1 MVMPYPSSAFFVA
14 LQADNIEMAVAIDL
28 FTPADNYFWTTQNDD
43 VSLDNSSGD
52 LTTYRPFPGIPLGG
66 QRRGTDLKIAT
77 MQMVVANS
85 GGVFD
90 SLILG
95 KELSRSEIVL
105 RRYFT
110 NTPGFG
116 TVDVMRGKIGD
127 YSWNRDQIVGSV
139 RDRWDSANQ
148 KFPYYN
154 FQDNC
159 IWKFGS
165 AACGFDTSSV
175 TITLSVDVSS
185 STQLK
190 IMCASGSLTQSYA
203 NDFFTFGKFTATG
216 GVNSGQVRTVRAHSG
231 DQLDMSHQ
239 FGGLVNSLSADVF
252 PGCRKRRVTDC
263 ASKYDNE
270 VNFNG
275 HEWIPIQENAF

>member
-1 MVMPYPSSAFFVA
+1 MTLVLPSSAYWLK
-14 LQADNIEMAVAIDL
+14 LQQDDVRMAVAIDL
-28 FTPADNYFWTTQNDD
+28 FTPGDAFHWTTQNDD
-43 VSLDNSSGD
+43 VAMDNSSGNAV
-52 LTTYRPFPGIPLGG
+52 TYTPFPGVPLGG
-66 QRRGTDLKIAT
+66 TRKATDLTIT
-77 MQMVVANS
+77 TVNMIMANS

-90 SLILG
+90 ALILG
-95 KELSRSEIVL
+95 KELGRSEIVL

-110 NTPGFG
+110 DTPAFG
-116 TVDVMRGKIGD
+116 TVEIMRGKIAD
-127 YSWNRDQIVGSV
+127 FKWNRDEITGSV

-148 KFPYYN
+148 TWPYYN
-154 FQDNC
+154 FQDGC

-165 AACGFDTSSV
+165 PACGFDTSSV
-175 TITLSVDVSS
+175 TITLSVDVAS

-190 IMCASGSLTQSYA
+190 IMCVSGSLTQSYD
-203 NDFFTFGKFTATG
+203 NDFFTFGKFSATG

-239 FGGLVNSLSADVF
+239 FGGVVSSLEAKVF
-252 PGCRKRRVTDC
+252 PGCRKRRITDC
-263 ASKYDNE
+263 VSKYDNQ

>member
-1 MVMPYPSSAFFVA
+1 MVMPYPSSGFWDK
-14 LQADNIEMAVAIDL
+14 LQLDGVEMAVAIDL
-28 FTPADNYFWTTQNDD
+28 FTPGNNFFWTTQNDN
-43 VSLDNSSGD
+43 VTILNSSGD
-52 LTTYRPFPGIPLGG
+52 ATEYAPFPGIPLGG
-66 QRRGTDLKIAT
+66 NKRGTDLTIAT
-77 MQMVVANS
+77 VAMVMANS

-95 KELSRSEIVL
+95 KELARSEVVL

-110 NTPGFG
+110 DTPAYGAIEF
-116 TVDVMRGKIGD
+116 MRGKIGN
-127 YSWNRDQIVGSV
+127 YKWNRDEITGSV
-139 RDRWDSANQ
+139 RDAWDSANQ

-165 AACGFDTSSV
+165 DGCGFDTTSV
-175 TITLSVDVSS
+175 TLTLSVDISS

-190 IMCASGSLTQSYA
+190 IMCVSGSLTQSYS
-203 NDFFTFGKFTATG
+203 NDFFTFGRFTATF
-216 GVNSGQVRTVRAHSG
+216 GVNSGQVRTIRSHSG

-239 FGGLVNSLSADVF
+239 FGSAVSSLQATVY
-252 PGCRKRRVTDC
+252 PGCRKRRIADC
-263 ASKYDNE
+263 ASKYDNQA
-270 VNFNG
+270 NFHG

>member
-1 MVMPYPSSAFFVA
+1 MVMPFPSSAFWDA
-14 LQADNIEMAVAIDL
+14 LQGDNVEMAVAIDL
-28 FTPADNYFWTTQNDD
+28 HTPGDNFYWTTQNDN
-43 VSLDNSSGD
+43 VTILNSSGD
-52 LTTYRPFPGIPLGG
+52 NTEYTPFPGIPLGG
-66 QRRGTDLKIAT
+66 TKRGTDMAIQTTA
-77 MQMVVANS
+77 VVMANS

-95 KELSRSEIVL
+95 KELGRAEIVL

-116 TVDVMRGKIGD
+116 AVEIMRGKVAE
-127 YSWNRDQIVGSV
+127 YKWNRDEITGAV

-148 KFPYYN
+148 KWPYYN

-165 AACGFDTSSV
+165 AGCGFDTTSV
-175 TITLSVDVSS
+175 TLTLSVDITS

-190 IMCASGSLTQSYA
+190 IMCVSGSLTQSYA
-203 NDFFTFGKFTATG
+203 NDFFTFGRFSATF

-231 DQLDMSHQ
+231 DQLDLSHQ
-239 FGGLVNSLSADVF
+239 FGGAVNSLQADVF
-252 PGCRKRRVTDC
+252 PGCRKRRIADC
-263 ASKYDNE
+263 TSKYDNQSE
-270 VNFNG
+270 FHG
-275 HEWIPIQENAF
+275 YEWIPIQENAF

>member
-1 MVMPYPSSAFFVA
+1 MVMPMPSSGFWAA
-14 LQADNIEMAVAIDL
+14 LQEDGIEMAVAIDL
-28 FTPADNYFWTTQNDD
+28 FTPGDNYYWTTQNDN
-43 VSLDNSSGD
+43 VSLNNSSGD
-52 LTTYRPFPGIPLGG
+52 LTEYSPLPGVPVKGPK
-66 QRRGTDLKIAT
+66 RGTDLTIST
-77 MQMVVANS
+77 VQVVLANS

-95 KELSRSEIVL
+95 KELGRTEIVL

-116 TVDVMRGKIGD
+116 AVEFMRGDVSD
-127 YSWNRDQIVGSV
+127 YMWNRDQITGSM
-139 RDRWDSANQ
+139 RDKWQSANQ

-159 IWKFGS
+159 IWKFGG
-165 AACGFDTSSV
+165 AACGFDVTSV
-175 TITLSVDVSS
+175 TITLSIDVTS

-190 IMCASGSLTQSYA
+190 IMCFSGSLTQSYA
-203 NDFFTFGKFTATG
+203 NDFFTFGKFSATF
-216 GVNSGQVRTVRAHSG
+216 GVNSGQVRTVMAHSG

-239 FGGLVNSLSADVF
+239 YGGLVNSLEATVY
-252 PGCRKRRVTDC
+252 PGCRKRRITDC
-263 ASKYDNE
+263 ESKYDNQ